1 MSDVAELTG
10 RLVEIESINPDIVAG
25 GSGEGGVA
33 RFVAE
38 WCERAGLERKSRSR
52 RLGVRTSWASR
63 AAAQGGRSVMLN
75 AHMDTVGVSGMAEPF
90 VASARRRPARRPRP
104 ATT

>member
-1 MSDVAELTG
+1 MSDVAELTA

-38 WCERAGLERKSRSR
+38 WCERAGWRRQSRSR
-52 RLGVRTSWASR
+52 RLGGRTSSQSR
-63 AAAQGGRSVMLN
+63 AAAEAAGR
-75 AHMDTVGVSGMAEPF
+75 
-90 VASARRRPARRPRP
+90 
-104 ATT
+104 